1 MRPLR
6 TLFFRSPLLF
16 FGTLLSFLAGCGW
29 LNQRPS
35 LQAREGDP
43 VEIMLPAN
51 FSTGYRWV
59 LEPALQAGRKLSENY
74 RTDPSAPM
82 VPGAPGTQIFR
93 IGFPREGKFNLKF
106 AYRRLWEPS
115 SVPPAQ
121 TTNLVIL
128 VTPRKSPPSSHLAL
142 YGHSQALSSLPRP
155 FVERHKERLRLPRP
169 SLLPRLRP

>member
-1 MRPLR
+1 
-6 TLFFRSPLLF
+6 
-16 FGTLLSFLAGCGW
+16 
-29 LNQRPS
+29 
-35 LQAREGDP
+35 

-59 LEPALQAGRKLSENY
+59 LEPALQAGRILSENY

-128 VTPRKSPPSSHLAL
+128 VTPRKSPPSIMETLFSTNDP
-142 YGHSQALSSLPRP
+142 SKIPQPEEDPPQPTTRP
-155 FVERHKERLRLPRP
+155 VELRKTR
-169 SLLPRLRP
+169 